1 MTLKSKFSQSVSH
14 VQRANQKVTP
24 SLDRDRAHRQNHDHD
39 RSLVVDRLEAEV
51 EVARAVANERVAEKI
66 VAVVVDLHRIPRH
79 VPDRDQ
85 ELVPDQG
92 YPHKHFHKTNTI
104 TKLRLK
110 SSNTENLTIFYNVH
124 RKISFF

>member
-1 MTLKSKFSQSVSH
+1 MKMKSKFNQSVSH

-39 RSLVVDRLEAEV
+39 RDRSLVVDRLEAEV
-51 EVARAVANERVAEKI
+51 EVARAVANARVAEKI

-79 VPDRDQ
+79 VPNRDQ

-92 YPHKHFHKTNTI
+92 YTHTHTHKHHNKI
-104 TKLRLK
+104 TPK
-110 SSNTENLTIFYNVH
+110 EF
-124 RKISFF
+124 